1 MLRRELP
8 AAVAVGGLAFVIYHA
23 TLLPGLDFGDT
34 AFLQITTG
42 SSVLTP
48 RDGYPLY
55 FALAAWF
62 SRLIG
67 GEPAHALNLVSAAEG
82 ALACGFLCLAA
93 CELSGSMLAGVA
105 SALLFAGSYTFWS
118 QSIIAEVYALHILF
132 VSLSMWLLLRWDAQP
147 THLHLVAFLG
157 AYALG
162 FGNHLSMILLAPGY
176 ALFLL
181 VSASGGWRFVLAPRV
196 WVSGCACALA
206 GGLIYSSSL
215 HSLWLEPL
223 SPIRLSDALRTF
235 WFDLTKADWRAT
247 LLFGV
252 PRTLM
257 RDHVS
262 MYVFDLHQQFGWT
275 ALVVAALGL
284 VRTISTNWQRAALII
299 GAYLANFLFALTYN
313 VGDKHVFY
321 MPSHLMVALLV
332 APGIVLIGDIATRT
346 EAFVQNAQARV
357 ALKRLARPVVA
368 LALISYCAVRIHRD
382 YPALDRSDDRRPS
395 HLLEGL
401 TAGLDDRRA
410 ILLTDLD
417 WQIHNGLWYF
427 ARESRPEVAW
437 TNVRDVL
444 LYAPALIN
452 DNLSAGRTVA
462 LTTGARSILLAAYGP
477 LIQAT
482 PDPAVKVPTITDVVR
497 ELTPGTRYVLC
508 VLKPTKEFNLDQADL
523 RSATNA
529 LSQGQLEGLPAGDYV
544 VVAGVVGQRPVYVN
558 GGGVPF
564 RRSIDLAG
572 LPVQVRMESWLAA
585 DTIRRMGFG
594 HVVAG
599 RHHALIVERG
609 VSFVALDQTGAPL
622 RTGYASSIFAP
633 QPRYLCYR

>member
-1 MLRRELP
+1 
-8 AAVAVGGLAFVIYHA
+8 VGGLAFAIYHA

-34 AFLQITTG
+34 AFLQVTTG

-55 FALAAWF
+55 FALGAWF
-62 SRLIG
+62 SWLIG
-67 GEPAHALNLVSAAEG
+67 GEPAHALNLASAVEG

-93 CELSGSMLAGVA
+93 CELSGSILAGVA
-105 SALLFAGSYTFWS
+105 TALLFAGSYTFWS

-132 VSLSMWLLLRWDAQP
+132 VSLSMWLLLRWDARP
-147 THLHLVAFLG
+147 TQRHLIAFFA
-157 AYALG
+157 AYALS
-162 FGNHLSMILLAPGY
+162 FGNHLSAILLAPAF

-196 WVSGCACALA
+196 WLPACVCTLA
-206 GGLIYSSSL
+206 GALIYFWSL
-215 HSLWLEPL
+215 HSLWLEPV
-223 SPIRLSDALRTF
+223 SPTRLSDALRTF

-247 LLFGV
+247 LMFGV
-252 PRTLM
+252 PRALI
-257 RDHVS
+257 RDHIS
-262 MYVFDLHQQFGWT
+262 MYLFDLHQQFGWVT
-275 ALVVAALGL
+275 IVVAALGL
-284 VRTISTNWQRAALII
+284 VRTAFTSWQRAGLVLV
-299 GAYLANFLFALTYN
+299 AYLANFLFALTYN

-321 MPSHLMVALLV
+321 LPSHLMVALLV
-332 APGIVLIGDIATRT
+332 GPGIVLIGNVAGRT
-346 EAFVQNAQARV
+346 EMFAQDMQARA
-357 ALKRLARPVVA
+357 ALKRLAGPVTA
-368 LALISYCAVRIHRD
+368 LALISYSAVRIQRD
-382 YPALDRSDDRRPS
+382 YPALDRSNDRRAGL
-395 HLLEGL
+395 LLEGL

-427 ARESRPEVAW
+427 ARETRPEVAW

-452 DNLSAGRTVA
+452 DNLSAGRGVT
-462 LTTGARSILLAAYGP
+462 LTTGARSALLAAYGP

-482 PDPAVKVPTITDVVR
+482 PDPAVKVPTITEVVR

-508 VLKPTKEFNLDQADL
+508 VLKPTREFTLDRADL
-523 RSATNA
+523 QSATDA
-529 LSQGQLEGLPAGDYV
+529 LSHGQLEGLPASDYV
-544 VVAGVVGQRPVYVN
+544 VVAGVVGQRPVYVR
-558 GGGVPF
+558 GEGVPF

-572 LPVQVRMESWLAA
+572 LPVEVRMESWLTA

-594 HVVAG
+594 HVVA
-599 RHHALIVERG
+599 RRRHALIVERG
-609 VSFVALDQTGAPL
+609 VSFVALDQTGVPL